1 MSAIPRGR
9 RLGSIAAV
17 IAAATVFGLTYGLS
31 APLVAVD
38 LAERGT
44 PEWLIGLNA
53 AMHAVGVLAMAPFL
67 PRLAARFG
75 SRRLMV
81 VALVAAALVLAGF
94 PVLYAIAFWFVLRVL
109 LGMASEVIFVL
120 TETWTNDLADASS
133 RGRTMAV
140 YTAVLSAG
148 FAGGPAIVALVGSAT
163 PAYLIGAAL
172 ALAAIAPVAWRGIV
186 PPRPLE
192 PSDTPAHVYLKLAP
206 LAIATTVLNAAVET
220 AGLSFMPLYAQQRGW
235 TEQQG
240 LQLISTLMVGA
251 IALQLPIGWLADK
264 VNPRALVIALSVIAA
279 ATAFVWPWIFAT
291 PALAYALVFVWGGL
305 FVGIYTV
312 MLAIVGSRFSGTE
325 LVGVYAV
332 MGSAWGVGALVG
344 PTAVGF
350 AMHQSPSYGL
360 PFAIGIACAA
370 FALFA
375 MLRKGS

>member
-1 MSAIPRGR
+1 MSEIPRTR

-17 IAAATVFGLTYGLS
+17 IGAATVFGLTYGLS

-38 LAERGT
+38 LAERGA

-53 AMHAVGVLAMAPFL
+53 AMHAVGVLAIAPFL

-75 SRRLMV
+75 SRALMV
-81 VALVAAALVLAGF
+81 VALVAAAVVLAGF
-94 PVLYAIAFWFVLRVL
+94 PLLPAIAVWFVLRLL
-109 LGMASEVIFVL
+109 LGVASEVIFVL
-120 TETWTNDLADASS
+120 TETWTNDLADAST

-148 FAGGPAIVALVGSAT
+148 FAGGPAIVAFAGSGT
-163 PAYLIGAAL
+163 LAYMIGAVL
-172 ALAAIAPVAWRGIV
+172 ALAAIAPIAWRGIV

-192 PSDTPAHVYLKLAP
+192 PTSTPAHVYLKLAP

-220 AGLSFMPLYAQQRGW
+220 AGLSFMPLYAQERGW

-240 LQLISTLMVGA
+240 LQLISTLLVGA
-251 IALQLPIGWLADK
+251 IVLQLPIGWLADK
-264 VNPRALVIALSVIAA
+264 VRPRMLVIVLSVIAA
-279 ATAFVWPWIFAT
+279 ATAFVWPWIFGS
-291 PALAYALVFVWGGL
+291 PLLAYSLVFVWGGL

-332 MGSAWGVGALVG
+332 MGSAWGIGALVG

-350 AMHQSPSYGL
+350 AMHLSPSFGL

-370 FALFA
+370 FAVFA
-375 MLRKGS
+375 ILRDGA